1 MGGGDEGGR
10 FPATRPSALLGA
22 LSDDL
27 ELRRVGWERLAR
39 AYHPPVYT
47 YLRVRWRKE
56 PDDAADLAQAFFE
69 RLLERPVLDA
79 YDPARGRFRTYLRL
93 TLDRF
98 VQDRR
103 REHVAQKRGGALRAL
118 AESIA
123 SVEAELARRGLG
135 AESDPEALFQ
145 AESARQLLA
154 LALEALREHCA
165 RAEKEEHFAIF
176 ERYCFDPDPSYE
188 ALASELDVSVV
199 ILTHRLA
206 YARRH
211 FRRLALELLRDVTAT
226 DEEYRLEARALLGV
240 ELS

>member
-1 MGGGDEGGR
+1 MGENEGGR
-10 FPATRPSALLGA
+10 FPATRPSAVLGA

-27 ELRRVGWERLAR
+27 ELRRIGWERLAR
-39 AYHPPVYT
+39 AYHAPVYT
-47 YLRVRWRKE
+47 YLRVRWRKA

-79 YDPARGRFRTYLRL
+79 YDAARGRFRTYLRL

-98 VQDRR
+98 VQDRG
-103 REHVAQKRGGALRAL
+103 REDRALKRGGAMRGVA
-118 AESIA
+118 IDHA
-123 SVEAELARRGLG
+123 SVEAELASRAPS
-135 AESDPEALFQ
+135 AETDPEALFQ

-154 LALEALREHCA
+154 LALEALKEHCA
-165 RAEKEEHFAIF
+165 RAEKDEHFAIF

-188 ALASELDVSVV
+188 ALASERGVSTV

-211 FRRLALELLRDVTAT
+211 FRRLALELLRDLTAT
-226 DEEYRLEARALLGV
+226 DEEYRLEARAILGV
-240 ELS
+240 DLG